1 MVQGS
6 GTGEVLHRVR
16 EEEREWPSRHGPSCS
31 DCVDRDTCGMNISPL
46 RGNSCNLRSM
56 QSGFLLVTVVMVTVY
71 LSCSSREMYQE
82 RIRE

>member
-46 RGNSCNLRSM
+46 RGNSYILRIIRSM
-56 QSGFLLVTVVMVTVY
+56 QSGFLVMVTVY

-82 RIRE
+82 STRE